1 VPSAGFKWTPNFNS
15 GLSNPKRLQKSALK
29 CGPKPVFEPVFPVE
43 SSFFG
48 DKMPKRRAGDF
59 ILISVPS
66 TSVENN

>member
-43 SSFFG
+43 TSFLEI
-48 DKMPKRRAGDF
+48 KCQKEE
-59 ILISVPS
+59 LE
-66 TSVENN
+66 TSY